1 MGRSA
6 SKIAEPEAKSEAQA
20 KPREASL
27 QSATA
32 VDASRLGQP
41 GETTRSLTSEPKE
54 EIDADGIDDLKL
66 DASHRTPS
74 PSPAL
79 SPIAPPTSPPMAP
92 GVGGFNIDP
101 PAPKA
106 SRVEGEVAIAHT
118 RRQALP
124 NPNLVPQAPIRAQ
137 RMALIVEGGRSSF
150 IPRLL
155 AVIAIAGVVLLMFR
169 EETRKQ
175 LNDTLEA
182 ARSSYNDILE
192 AAMSSY
198 KVSSGK
204 TSAHQP
210 RLVVENQKGF
220 ASEPLPLGISL
231 KDALGVE
238 IVTVAGL
245 AEGIELSLGAS
256 QGSTGWLVSARDLDK
271 TFIGTPQDFV
281 GVMDATVTLL
291 SPLGERLDRQ
301 VIRFEWVQ
309 KRQERLMPTLGP
321 PAPTPGLPLLDP
333 EQIAGLIKLGRDLLK
348 HGDVES
354 ARFLLKRAAIAGN
367 ARAAL
372 ELGLTFDG
380 TVLAQSGVLGIGSD
394 VDQAREWYERA
405 IKLGSTEASRHL
417 ERLASMPR

>member
-6 SKIAEPEAKSEAQA
+6 SKIAEPEGKSEAQA

-27 QSATA
+27 QSETA
-32 VDASRLGQP
+32 VHASPLGQP
-41 GETTRSLTSEPKE
+41 GETTRNPTSGPKD

-66 DASHRTPS
+66 DASHRTPP

-79 SPIAPPTSPPMAP
+79 APIAPPTGPPMPP
-92 GVGGFNIDP
+92 GIGGFNIDP
-101 PAPKA
+101 PVPRA

-124 NPNLVPQAPIRAQ
+124 SPNLAAQAPIRAQ
-137 RMALIVEGGRSSF
+137 RMALIVESGRSSF
-150 IPRLL
+150 LPRLL
-155 AVIAIAGVVLLMFR
+155 AVIAIAGVILLTFR

-175 LNDTLEA
+175 LND
-182 ARSSYNDILE
+182 ILE
-192 AAMSSY
+192 AAMLSY
-198 KVSSGK
+198 EVSSAQ

-210 RLVVENQKGF
+210 RLLVENQKGF
-220 ASEPLPLGISL
+220 ANEPLPLGISV
-231 KDALGVE
+231 KDGLGVE
-238 IVTVAGL
+238 TLTVAGL
-245 AEGIELSLGAS
+245 AEGIELSLGTS

-271 TFIGTPQDFV
+271 TFIGTRQDFV
-281 GVMDATVTLL
+281 GVLDATVTLR

-301 VIRFEWVQ
+301 VIRFEWVE
-309 KRQERLMPTLGP
+309 KRQERLMPTLGLP
-321 PAPTPGLPLLDP
+321 TPTPGLPSLDS
-333 EQIAGLIKLGRDLLK
+333 EQVTGLIKLGRDLLK

-354 ARFLLKRAAIAGN
+354 GRFLLKRAAVAGN
-367 ARAAL
+367 AQAAL

-417 ERLASMPR
+417 ERLASVPK

>member
-1 MGRSA
+1 M
-6 SKIAEPEAKSEAQA
+6 
-20 KPREASL
+20 PRDSL
-27 QSATA
+27 QSETA
-32 VDASRLGQP
+32 VDASPLGQL
-41 GETTRSLTSEPKE
+41 GKTTRNLTSGPKE
-54 EIDADGIDDLKL
+54 EIDADGIDNLKL
-66 DASHRTPS
+66 DAAPS
-74 PSPAL
+74 RPAL
-79 SPIAPPTSPPMAP
+79 APIVPPTGPPMAP

-106 SRVEGEVAIAHT
+106 SCVEGEVAIAHT
-118 RRQALP
+118 RRRALP

-137 RMALIVEGGRSSF
+137 RMALIVEKGESSF

-155 AVIAIAGVVLLMFR
+155 AVIAIAGVILLLFR

-175 LNDTLEA
+175 L
-182 ARSSYNDILE
+182 NDILE

-198 KVSSGK
+198 KVAGAE
-204 TSAHQP
+204 TLAHQP

-220 ASEPLPLGISL
+220 ANEPLPLGISV
-231 KDALGVE
+231 KDGSGVE
-238 IVTVAGL
+238 TLMVAGL
-245 AEGIELSLGAS
+245 AEGIELSLGTS
-256 QGSTGWLVSARDLDK
+256 QGATGWLVSARDLDK
-271 TFIGTPQDFV
+271 TFIGTRQDFV
-281 GVMDATVTLL
+281 GVMDATVTLR

-301 VIRFEWVQ
+301 VIRFEWAR
-309 KRQERLMPTLGP
+309 KRQEHLMPTLGP
-321 PAPTPGLPLLDP
+321 PAPTPGLPPLDP
-333 EQIAGLIKLGRDLLK
+333 GEIAGLIRLGRDLLK

-367 ARAAL
+367 AQAAL

-394 VDQAREWYERA
+394 VGQAREWYEKA

>member
-6 SKIAEPEAKSEAQA
+6 SKIAEPEARSEAQA
-20 KPREASL
+20 KPWEASL
-27 QSATA
+27 QSETA
-32 VDASRLGQP
+32 VHASPLGQP
-41 GETTRSLTSEPKE
+41 GETTWNPPSGPKD
-54 EIDADGIDDLKL
+54 EIDADSIDDLKL
-66 DASHRTPS
+66 DASHRTRPPS
-74 PSPAL
+74 PTLA
-79 SPIAPPTSPPMAP
+79 PIAPPTGPPMAP
-92 GVGGFNIDP
+92 GIGGFNIDP
-101 PAPKA
+101 PVPRA

-124 NPNLVPQAPIRAQ
+124 SPNLAAQSPIRAQ
-137 RMALIVEGGRSSF
+137 RMALIVESGRSSF
-150 IPRLL
+150 LPKLL
-155 AVIAIAGVVLLMFR
+155 AVAIAGVILLTFR

-175 LNDTLEA
+175 L
-182 ARSSYNDILE
+182 NDILE

-198 KVSSGK
+198 KVASAD

-220 ASEPLPLGISL
+220 ANEPLPLGISV
-231 KDALGVE
+231 KDGSGVE
-238 IVTVAGL
+238 TLTVAGL
-245 AEGIELSLGAS
+245 AESIELSLGTS

-271 TFIGTPQDFV
+271 TFIGTRQDFV
-281 GVMDATVTLL
+281 GVMHATVTLR

-301 VIRFEWVQ
+301 VVRFEWVQ

-321 PAPTPGLPLLDP
+321 PASTPGLPPLYP
-333 EQIAGLIKLGRDLLK
+333 EQIAGLVKLGRDLLK

-367 ARAAL
+367 AQAAL

-380 TVLAQSGVLGIGSD
+380 TVLAQSGVLDIGSD
-394 VDQAREWYERA
+394 VGEAREWYERA

-417 ERLASMPR
+417 ERLASMPK